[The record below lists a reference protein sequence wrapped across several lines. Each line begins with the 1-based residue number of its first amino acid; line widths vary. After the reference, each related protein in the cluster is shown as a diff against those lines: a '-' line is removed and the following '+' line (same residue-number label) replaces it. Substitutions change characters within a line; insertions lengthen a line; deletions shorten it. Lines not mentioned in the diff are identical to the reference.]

1 MKSEEGMKKM
11 TIGERLKELRLFLG
25 LTQEEMTQE
34 VVSESFYSKVE
45 RGTSKINILDLL
57 EILNKNGINLE
68 DFFEEEN
75 STNKNNLNNELIKSD
90 EFKKIFGKLDL
101 KLSQLTPE
109 EAGKIIR
116 LFIKLN
122 REDEVKNHV
131 SVIREV
137 AKIMLNQLKEE
148 YKGDLFSEARQLI
161 ELIEGLPPYP
171 ILAVDKLIAQYYS
184 GLIEENLL
192 KVKQIKEL
200 IKFNGYSYL
209 LKDLPKISGKG
220 GE

>member
-1 MKSEEGMKKM
+1 M

>member
-1 MKSEEGMKKM
+1 M

-25 LTQEEMTQE
+25 LTQEEMTQG

-101 KLSQLTPE
+101 RLSQLTPE

>member
-25 LTQEEMTQE
+25 LTQEQMTQE